1 MRVLKRLK
9 HVCSSWPLAGSL
21 HALAFAL
28 VAAGVLAGCEP
39 GTPVGNQ
46 LPETRISLD
55 TIALSGP
62 DRLNSVVELS
72 WLGSDADGYVAAYE
86 LRVSGGDW
94 TRTQRTD
101 STLVLAIPAGIDTA
115 DLAVEVRSIDNEGGV
130 DPTPARLVVPIKN
143 SPPSAEF
150 LDGSFPESAVWNA
163 LTFQWTASDPDGASS
178 ITDVELRLNGGAWR
192 PIDPNQKLVSLVLTN
207 SGATE
212 LYYGSQELAA
222 ANWGYALDTSVANL
236 IELRARDLAGSWS
249 VADTA
254 PLAQVKM
261 PTADV
266 LVVASH
272 SAAADAAWAA
282 DLAALGVEFDILDL
296 LSNSGLERPRSWNP
310 GFRHTL
316 RGYDALIVYS
326 ASSVMLDPQSGATK
340 LPLAHMAP
348 ALQRF
353 GEAGG
358 KLLVSA
364 SFSSTSDLS
373 DLVGTLPIDGLVT
386 SSGQV
391 RLVTD
396 SAVVAQQTGYP
407 NLKASNVLI
416 GLTPMVS
423 SADAEVLYR
432 GQLTKLSGWQGDN
445 LLGVLRRRQ
454 GAVQTVFLSF
464 DLHRLDAQSGQL
476 RRNLLQKVLIDEFG
490 L

>member
-1 MRVLKRLK
+1 VNRFRRTLNLPLRAVGLVLA
-9 HVCSSWPLAGSL
+9 AGL
-21 HALAFAL
+21 ALAACDRGMA
-28 VAAGVLAGCEP
+28 VE
-39 GTPVGNQ
+39 NQ

-62 DRLNSVVELS
+62 DRLNSVVQLS

-86 LRVSGGDW
+86 LRVAGGEW
-94 TRTQRTD
+94 RRSTRTD

-130 DPTPARLVVPIKN
+130 DPSPARLVVPIKN

-150 LDGSFPESAVWNA
+150 LDASFPEAAVWNA
-163 LTFQWTASDPDGASS
+163 LTFQWIASDPDGASS
-178 ITDVELRLNGGAWR
+178 ITDVELRVNGGSWR
-192 PIDPNQKLVSLVLTN
+192 PIDPNQKLVSLVLTA

-212 LYYGSQELAA
+212 LYYGSQESAA
-222 ANWGYALDTSVANL
+222 ANWGYALDTAGPTTLEV
-236 IELRARDLAGSWS
+236 RARDLAGSWS
-249 VADTA
+249 AVDTA
-254 PLAQVKM
+254 PAVTVRM
-261 PTADV
+261 PTANL

-272 SAAADAAWAA
+272 SGAADAAWTA
-282 DLAALGVEFDILDL
+282 DLAALGVDYDVLDL
-296 LSNSGLERPRSWNP
+296 LSNSGQDRPRSWNP

-316 RGYDALIVYS
+316 RGYDALLVYS
-326 ASSVMLDPQSGATK
+326 ASSVMLDPQTGATK

-364 SFSSTSDLS
+364 SFGATSDLS

-396 SAVVAQQTGYP
+396 SAVVAQQTGFP
-407 NLKASNVLI
+407 NLQASNVLI

-464 DLHRLDAQSGQL
+464 DLHRLDAQGGLL